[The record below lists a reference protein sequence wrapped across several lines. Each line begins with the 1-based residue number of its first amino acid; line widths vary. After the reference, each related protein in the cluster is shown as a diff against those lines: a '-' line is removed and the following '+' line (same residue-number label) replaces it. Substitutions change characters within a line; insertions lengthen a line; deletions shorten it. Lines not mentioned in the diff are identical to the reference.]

1 LHNGM
6 TMSHPKPRRRST
18 RRANAIAGRR
28 EKVAQLLAMG
38 RTVTEIAKL
47 VKVDRRTATRD
58 VAVVR
63 AEAGAAVGQTTAMT
77 VAAALI
83 RSATVRER
91 IAWDVLSTAR
101 EPRDRVAALREL
113 RDIGKDCRDGLQSLG
128 IVHKAPEQVVAAV
141 RLVNAIDNLS
151 ADTLREIAMATG
163 DEVLELFERAI
174 GSTAARA
181 LLPGLEGVDGAERD
195 YASPDTADDYD
206 VVNRGECS

>member
-1 LHNGM
+1 
-6 TMSHPKPRRRST
+6 
-18 RRANAIAGRR
+18 
-28 EKVAQLLAMG
+28 VAQLLAMG

-113 RDIGKDCRDGLQSLG
+113 RDIGKDCREGLQALG
-128 IVHKAPEQVVAAV
+128 IIYKAPQEVLAAV
-141 RLVNAIDNLS
+141 RLVDAIDNLS
-151 ADTLREIAMATG
+151 PDALRRIATATG
-163 DEVLELFERAI
+163 DDALELFAQEI
-174 GSTAARA
+174 GATAARE
-181 LLPGLEGVDGAERD
+181 LLPGLEDGPVR
-195 YASPDTADDYD
+195 ADDEDPDYESTSQNSAVAAD
-206 VVNRGECS
+206 DDTDGWR